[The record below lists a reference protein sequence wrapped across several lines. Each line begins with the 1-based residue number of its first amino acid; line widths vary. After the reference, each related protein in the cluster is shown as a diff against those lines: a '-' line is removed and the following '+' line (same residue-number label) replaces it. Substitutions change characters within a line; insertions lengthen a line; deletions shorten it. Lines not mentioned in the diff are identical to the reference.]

1 MNKIIFLIL
10 FAAVFAIEQPE
21 KVPKE
26 NGDIIEIIKCV
37 FENDLLINDAKLIF
51 DLIKEGEFIQLFSA
65 LRKLYFDGKT
75 VINQCMM
82 QKEINLEEPFNRLKF
97 CYLIC
102 QKKYKFEFEIQN
114 CVRDCMKRM

>member
-26 NGDIIEIIKCV
+26 NGDIIEIVKCV
-37 FENDLLINDAKLIF
+37 LQNDLLINDVKLIF
-51 DLIKEGEFIQLFSA
+51 NLIKEGEFIQLFSA

-75 VINQCMM
+75 VINQCMK
-82 QKEINLEEPFNRLKF
+82 QKEINLEAPFDRLKY
-97 CYLIC
+97 CYYIC
-102 QKKYKFEFEIQN
+102 RKKHILGFEIQK
-114 CVRDCMKRM
+114 CVRECMQRV